1 MKVLFTFLRH
11 FLNLLSR
18 CGSYM
23 CEIAMNYP
31 QSFSMAQKCVGL
43 LSQSFEQFVVCPP
56 CHTIYNFDNCVI
68 KTYDGKEKSAKCKHV
83 QFPNHPQAQ
92 FRKEC
97 GEDLLK
103 HVKGNRTKGS
113 SVQAKKQY
121 CYQNLKDA
129 LTILINRP
137 HFLEKCDH
145 WRKRVVDEEL
155 LSTMEK
161 FGRNFKHLMK
171 NPFYLF
177 QII

>member
-1 MKVLFTFLRH
+1 MFLSVWHLSFSISNAAMKVLFTLLRH

-31 QSFSMAQKCVGL
+31 QSFSMAQKYVGL

-56 CHTIYNFDNCVI
+56 CHAIYNFDNCII
-68 KTYDGKEKSAKCKHV
+68 KTYDGKEESAKCKHA

-113 SVQAKKQY
+113 SLQAKKQY
-121 CYQNLKDA
+121 CYQ
-129 LTILINRP
+129 I
-137 HFLEKCDH
+137 
-145 WRKRVVDEEL
+145 
-155 LSTMEK
+155 
-161 FGRNFKHLMK
+161 
-171 NPFYLF
+171 
-177 QII
+177 